1 MRMQKSLY
9 ITVLLVVAPV
19 VGTIGQTLLKLG
31 MRKVGQVHLTPFSQ
45 LPKTIFQM
53 ISVPEVLLAVPLYVA
68 GFLLWLIILTEVDLS
83 VAYPFLS
90 FSYLLV
96 FLSSWL
102 LLGEEIVSMRWIG
115 LGFISVGLLFV
126 GLSQ

>member
-9 ITVLLVVAPV
+9 ITVLLVVVPV
-19 VGTIGQTLLKLG
+19 VGTMDQTLLKLG

-68 GFLLWLIILTEVDLS
+68 GFLLWLIILTEVGL
-83 VAYPFLS
+83 VLLIL
-90 FSYLLV
+90 SYL
-96 FLSSWL
+96 FPIFI
-102 LLGEEIVSMRWIG
+102 GFFIIVVTFR
-115 LGFISVGLLFV
+115 
-126 GLSQ
+126 